1 MNIEIHLQNGIK
13 LTAFIEN
20 YNAEEFAKQVNS
32 PNTTVVTLG
41 DYIFSRH
48 LIAYVA
54 PAPETTE

>member
-1 MNIEIHLQNGIK
+1 MNIQIHLQNNVM

-20 YNAEEFAKQVNS
+20 YNAEAFAKQINS

-54 PAPETTE
+54 PAPETEE